1 MEIQVENASS
11 GPHSHSVH
19 HPEKL
24 ELVIIS
30 DGGKKPLNV
39 APEELIQLVL
49 QQAIAIFGPPPNPHL
64 LSLFTEVGEK
74 LPENVT
80 VKEAGLMPGEKLL
93 LCPTISK
100 IEFDVVIIYNGIKK
114 PIKVKLDELIK
125 TVLQK
130 AIALFGS
137 PPNPHLLSLFTEA
150 GRELPEAET
159 VKQVGLHPDEKL
171 LLRPSA
177 VKGG

>member
-1 MEIQVENASS
+1 MSELTTKSDFSDHESAKKTIEVIIHDDIGRSLKVASEEPVKMILNEAIKLF
-11 GPHSHSVH
+11 GLSHSPHMVSLFTDDG
-19 HPEKL
+19 K
-24 ELVIIS
+24 ELHESETAKQAGIIS
-30 DGGKKPLNV
+30 HQKLVLRPSLPKQTFDVIVIYNGLKKPLRV
-39 APEELIQLVL
+39 
-49 QQAIAIFGPPPNPHL
+49 
-64 LSLFTEVGEK
+64 
-74 LPENVT
+74 
-80 VKEAGLMPGEKLL
+80 
-93 LCPTISK
+93 K
-100 IEFDVVIIYNGIKK
+100 IE
-114 PIKVKLDELIK
+114 ELIK
-125 TVLQK
+125 TVLQN